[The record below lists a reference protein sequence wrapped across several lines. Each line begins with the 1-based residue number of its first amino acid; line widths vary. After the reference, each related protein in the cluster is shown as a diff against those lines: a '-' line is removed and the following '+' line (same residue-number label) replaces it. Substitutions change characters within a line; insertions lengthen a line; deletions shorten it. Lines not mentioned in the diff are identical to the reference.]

1 MQELTLPRK
10 SSRTQVRPLGNSV
23 PASTEAAEP
32 SAPVSRK
39 EQILT
44 SAAKIFFSKGYHATT
59 IEDVARDVGML
70 KGSLYYYIDSKEG
83 LLYEL
88 LLGVIEQGDAYIRTR
103 LLGIDDPVEALR
115 VALRGHIEYI
125 IENQVRVGLFLHE
138 FDTLPGQRQRHIREA
153 MQRYQQMFIEI
164 VRCGQATGK
173 FVSDDAWLLV
183 NGLLGMGN
191 WIYRWYRGNR
201 LPDRATVQNTFVSL
215 LMNGILK
222 K

>member
-1 MQELTLPRK
+1 MPRK

-138 FDTLPGQRQRHIREA
+138 FDTLPGRRQRHIREA
-153 MQRYQQMFIEI
+153 MQRYQQMFI
-164 VRCGQATGK
+164 
-173 FVSDDAWLLV
+173 
-183 NGLLGMGN
+183 
-191 WIYRWYRGNR
+191 
-201 LPDRATVQNTFVSL
+201 
-215 LMNGILK
+215 
-222 K
+222 